1 MFIDSFDRL
10 KKVYLKSMIRYLI
23 VMAIVWIGVLIYA
36 KFFMSTGQMV
46 HHFSSG
52 IAKDPTSSTN
62 FLPLFFWNL
71 GGAGMVILLGIIPL
85 PIYWYYILTNAV
97 SVGMVISIIG
107 NPILMFLGGV
117 LPHGIFEISAQLVA
131 AAISARI
138 AWYGMNRLFRRKKQE
153 VKYFDL
159 LKQSLIDYLVLVLPL
174 MLMAGIVETYITP
187 VFLKMVMPH

>member
-62 FLPLFFWNL
+62 FFCHYSF
-71 GGAGMVILLGIIPL
+71 GI
-85 PIYWYYILTNAV
+85 WA
-97 SVGMVISIIG
+97 
-107 NPILMFLGGV
+107 
-117 LPHGIFEISAQLVA
+117 AQV
-131 AAISARI
+131 
-138 AWYGMNRLFRRKKQE
+138 W
-153 VKYFDL
+153 
-159 LKQSLIDYLVLVLPL
+159 
-174 MLMAGIVETYITP
+174 
-187 VFLKMVMPH
+187 

>member
-62 FLPLFFWNL
+62 FF
-71 GGAGMVILLGIIPL
+71 AIILLESGRRRYGNSSRIIPL

-138 AWYGMNRLFRRKKQE
+138 AWYGMNRLFRRKKTG
-153 VKYFDL
+153 
-159 LKQSLIDYLVLVLPL
+159 S
-174 MLMAGIVETYITP
+174 
-187 VFLKMVMPH
+187 